1 MDLGLRDKRVLVTGA
16 TSGIGLATARRFAEE
31 GARVAI
37 TYQSSDAKAKE
48 VVAELGGPG
57 QAFATHYDL
66 RDFDSIETAVSEVEA
81 EFGGIDVLIAN
92 AHWFTWG
99 EAADTP
105 YFEDMPPHTETGW
118 VNKIRANVDGHM
130 LTVQRAVKG
139 MRARGWGRIVLLSSI
154 TAYHGSVGSEYYG
167 AARAAM
173 HGFVR
178 GLMWSGNGVL
188 ANVVAP
194 GATRTEFFESLL
206 DNDATKA
213 MADKEIEHT
222 PSGRLSDP
230 DDIAR
235 LILFLASEAN
245 GNVNG
250 EVIHSAGGR

>member
-1 MDLGLRDKRVLVTGA
+1 MELGLRDKRVLVTGA
-16 TSGIGLATARRFAEE
+16 TSGIGLATARRFAQE

-37 TYQSSDAKAKE
+37 TYQSSEGKAKE
-48 VVAELGGPG
+48 IVDELGGPG
-57 QAFATHYDL
+57 RAFATHYDL
-66 RDFDSIETAVSEVEA
+66 RDFDSIEAAVSAVDA

-99 EAADTP
+99 EASDTP
-105 YFEDMPPHTETGW
+105 YFEDMPPYTENGW
-118 VNKIRANVDGHM
+118 INKVRANVDGHM
-130 LTVQRAVKG
+130 LTVQRGVKG
-139 MRARGWGRIVLLSSI
+139 MRARGWGRIVLLSSVM
-154 TAYHGSVGSEYYG
+154 AHHGSVGSEYYS
-167 AARAAM
+167 AARSAM

-188 ANVVAP
+188 ANVVVP
-194 GATRTEFFESLL
+194 GATRTEYFKTLL
-206 DNDATKA
+206 EDEATAA
-213 MADKEIEHT
+213 MVSKEIERT

-235 LILFLASEAN
+235 LIVFLASEAN